1 MTSTL
6 LWWLIAVQIAM
17 GAFDTLYHH
26 ELTERLAWR
35 PSQRG
40 ELRLH
45 AVRNAL
51 YAALFLT
58 LGFAEPRGWLAALTL
73 TVLLAEVGI
82 TLADFV
88 EEDLSRRLPAS
99 ERINHTLLAL
109 NYGGILV
116 LIVPI
121 LLIWAGE
128 PTALPLTTHGAWS
141 ALAVSAA
148 LGVAVFG
155 ARDWLAAA
163 RSERLAEP
171 SAVGLASALSPGRR
185 ILVTGGTGFVGRRLV
200 AALVASGH
208 KVTVLT
214 REAPRAAALPAPHA
228 VVTSLDQIPDDAR
241 FDAAVNLA
249 GEPVADG
256 LWTRARRR
264 RILASRLRVTG
275 DLRRLIARLDH
286 RPAVVISAS
295 AVGWYG
301 VRDDA
306 ALTEA
311 SAAGGGFTHRVCA
324 AWEREA
330 GRIDALGPRV
340 VILRF
345 GLVLA
350 VEGGVLARFLTPFE
364 FGLGGPV
371 GDGRQWMSW
380 ITRDDLVRLIV
391 HAIVEPSLA
400 GPVNA
405 TAPNP
410 VRNAEFAR
418 ALGAALRRPARVP
431 VPAWPLVRIGGD
443 YARELLIGGQRVL
456 PEAASAAGFR
466 FLQPDLA
473 PALIRLL
480 GAKVRLAQDDPH
492 VEARSLPSAP

>member
-1 MTSTL
+1 MTSSL

-17 GAFDTLYHH
+17 GAFDTLFHH

-51 YAALFLT
+51 YALLFLT

-121 LLIWAGE
+121 LLSWAEE
-128 PTALPLTTHGAWS
+128 PTTLPLTTHGAWS
-141 ALAVSAA
+141 GLALSAS

-155 ARDWLAAA
+155 AREWLAAA
-163 RSERLAEP
+163 RSDRLAEP
-171 SAVGLASALSPGRR
+171 PAAGLAGGLPPGCRV
-185 ILVTGGTGFVGRRLV
+185 LVTGGTGFIGRRLV
-200 AALVASGH
+200 AALAASGH
-208 KVTVLT
+208 AVTVLT
-214 REAPRAAALPAPHA
+214 REAVRAASLPAPHA
-228 VVTSLDQIPDDAR
+228 VVTRLDQIPDDAR
-241 FDAAVNLA
+241 FDAVVNLA
-249 GEPVADG
+249 GETVADG

-264 RILASRLRVTG
+264 RILASRLRTTRE
-275 DLRRLIARLDH
+275 LRRLIARLDR
-286 RPAVVISAS
+286 RPAVVVSGS

-301 VRDDA
+301 VRNDT

-311 SAAGGGFTHRVCA
+311 SAPGGGFTHRVCA

-330 GRIDALGPRV
+330 GRIGSLGPRV
-340 VILRF
+340 VTLRI
-345 GLVLA
+345 GLVFA

-364 FGLGGPV
+364 FGLGGPI

-391 HAIVEPSLA
+391 HAIIEPRLA

-410 VRNAEFAR
+410 VRNSGFAQ
-418 ALGAALRRPARVP
+418 ALGAALHRPALVP
-431 VPAWPLVRIGGD
+431 VPAWPLDRIGGD
-443 YARELLIGGQRVL
+443 YARELLLGGQRVL
-456 PEAASAAGFR
+456 PEAASATGFR
-466 FLQPDLA
+466 FLHPD
-473 PALIRLL
+473 
-480 GAKVRLAQDDPH
+480 
-492 VEARSLPSAP
+492 LPSALVCMLGAGARPAADAPRIDTEGVPTAS